1 MEGVSPRQK
10 VVTMS
15 LEAKLVIEE
24 ATVEMAAELR
34 AIYAPYVAETAVSF
48 EYDVPTRGE
57 FATRIRRVTSRY
69 PWLVARRNG
78 RIVGYAY
85 AGTFKDRR
93 AYDRSVEL
101 SIYVKAGCHR
111 GGVGRALYAALE
123 ERLARMGI
131 TNLYACIA
139 YPNGR
144 DDPYLS
150 LDSVRF
156 HERLGF
162 CEVGRFT
169 DCADKFGRLYSMV
182 WMGKM
187 LPCEDGHKM

>member
-1 MEGVSPRQK
+1 
-10 VVTMS
+10 MS

-24 ATVEMAAELR
+24 ATVEMAAKLR

-48 EYDVPTRGE
+48 EYDVPTVGE

-162 CEVGRFT
+162 REVGRFT
-169 DCADKFGRLYSMV
+169 DCADKFGRHYSMV
-182 WMGKM
+182 WMGKR

>member
-1 MEGVSPRQK
+1 
-10 VVTMS
+10 MS
-15 LEAKLVIEE
+15 LEANLVVEE
-24 ATVEMAAELR
+24 ATVEMAEELL

-48 EYDVPTRGE
+48 EYDVPTVDD

-69 PWLVARRNG
+69 PWLVAWRNG

-101 SIYVKAGCHR
+101 SIYVRAGYHR

-144 DDPYLS
+144 DDPYLT
-150 LDSVRF
+150 LDSIRF

-162 CEVGRFT
+162 REVGRFT

-182 WMGKM
+182 WMGKR
-187 LPCEDGHKM
+187 LPCENEHKM